1 MKKKFKL
8 IRVIVRKI
16 INDKISK
23 LNVNN
28 LKDDVIN
35 IFEDLD
41 IGGLDDEYSFWDYE
55 SKLDEFERKNCES
68 EEKKFVIFGWGDWNE
83 FSDFKFF
90 NGIIEVEDYLNSLL
104 KGYEEDEVDLE
115 DVFDEYENSYY
126 KNDFYSFDLEEVN
139 SYFVIRIG

>member
-1 MKKKFKL
+1 ML
-8 IRVIVRKI
+8 H
-16 INDKISK
+16 
-23 LNVNN
+23 
-28 LKDDVIN
+28 
-35 IFEDLD
+35 
-41 IGGLDDEYSFWDYE
+41 EYSFWDYE
-55 SKLDEFERKNCES
+55 SKLDEFERKNSQS

-115 DVFDEYENSYY
+115 DVFDEYQNSYY